1 MKVSR
6 VWVLG
11 VALSLIAG
19 SAFAQGGGRGGRGF
33 GGGDGGSMLG
43 LLRIPEVQKEL
54 KLEATQIELLNQLAT
69 EARNQPRPSFEG
81 FQNLTPEEREK
92 RIAELRA
99 AREKANAEQEKKIAT
114 ILEPQQVT
122 RVRQLQI
129 QQAGIRALGRKEVAD
144 QLKLTPDQRQKIQ
157 AALDEERTAQRTAF
171 QGFQG
176 GQQPTDAQREEARK
190 KLADARTAAEAKLN
204 AVLTPAQK
212 QQFES
217 MKGAAFTFPER
228 QRRPGGNNNGNA

>member
-1 MKVSR
+1 
-6 VWVLG
+6 

-19 SAFAQGGGRGGRGF
+19 SAFAQGGGGRGGRGGF
-33 GGGDGGSMLG
+33 GGRGDGGPMG

-54 KLEATQIELLNQLAT
+54 KLEQAQIELLNQLAA
-69 EARNQPRPSFEG
+69 ESGRRDRPNFEG
-81 FQNLTPEEREK
+81 FQNLSPEERQK

-99 AREKANAEQEKKIAT
+99 QREKAAAEQEKKVAE
-114 ILEPQQVT
+114 ILEPAQMT
-122 RVRQLQI
+122 RLRQLQV
-129 QQAGIRALGRKEVAD
+129 QQAGIRVLSRQQVAD

-157 AALDEERTAQRTAF
+157 AALDEERAAQRAAFQAF
-171 QGFQG
+171 QGG
-176 GQQPTDAQREEARK
+176 GQPTDAQREEARK

-217 MKGAAFTFPER
+217 MKGAPFTFPER
-228 QRRPGGNNNGNA
+228 QRGPRGNGGNNGNA